1 MTSQSD
7 SKAHL
12 EFVRRHSTFEAFG
25 RCVLDKRDLAEAL
38 EVSRP
43 TAHRIISSFEGAE
56 LITQTDGGYELTR
69 YGEIVGDTVETY
81 IQDISTATSLKPL
94 INGLPDE
101 LGFDHRLFAT
111 AVVTDATY
119 DDPFRPMNRF
129 INLFRGATRIKG
141 FNKSF
146 LEPMYIELAHE
157 QIEDG
162 MQSDIVYEPKV
173 IELILAEYPN
183 IAAKAFENKHM
194 VASIHDDLPLAL
206 AIFEDRIG
214 IGVHAESMGTP
225 ISWIDTD
232 NPEAIAWGEAI
243 FEKYKS
249 EAQPLGAGASIHHYR
264 MALTAESH
272 MI

>member
-25 RCVLDKRDLAEAL
+25 HRPLDKRDLAEEL

-43 TAHRIISSFEGAE
+43 TAHRIISSFEDSE
-56 LITQTDGGYELTR
+56 LITRVDGGYELTR
-69 YGEIVGDTVETY
+69 YGEIVGDAVNTY

-94 INGLPDE
+94 LNGLPEDLE
-101 LGFDHRLFAT
+101 FDHRLFST

-129 INLFRGATRIKG
+129 IELFKGATQIKA

-146 LEPMYIELAHE
+146 LEPMYIDLAYE
-157 QIEDG
+157 QIEAG
-162 MQSDIVYEPKV
+162 MESDIIYDPKV

-183 IAAKAFENKHM
+183 IAHKAFENEHM
-194 VASIHDDLPLAL
+194 TASLHSELPIALAL
-206 AIFEDRIG
+206 FKDRIG
-214 IGVHAESMGTP
+214 IGIHTESMGTP
-225 ISWIDTD
+225 VSWIDTD
-232 NPEAIAWGEAI
+232 NPEAIAWGEAV
-243 FEKYKS
+243 FERYKS
-249 EAQPLGAGASIHHYR
+249 NATPL
-264 MALTAESH
+264 
-272 MI
+272 